1 MLFITLLLFY
11 IADVLSD
18 FVMQDPTS
26 SGEGDNEGM

>member
-1 MLFITLLLFY
+1 MLFLTLLLFY

-18 FVMQDPTS
+18 FVMRDSTS